1 MLSVDVMPALR
12 DPVLVLALSGWVDA
26 GESGAQAAAW
36 LSGQLEGG
44 RVFAR
49 YDLRD
54 VIDLSQTRPRTFLD
68 GDTRRIEW
76 PAIAISAGHA
86 GRDVIVCTG
95 PEPSL
100 RWPTFTHEL
109 ATLFSDL
116 GVSYVCTLAGVPAM
130 VSHRIPT
137 SVLVTTTSEAM
148 AQEVGAVPHDYLGQT
163 GAQNVIQFALAEA
176 GVPGVGLWAQVPHY
190 VAANPAPSGARALL
204 ERLIELTE
212 VELDLGPLDEQVAA
226 YTAAIEA
233 GLSERPDVA
242 GLVQAIEDEMPEEAS
257 GDDLAAEVERFLR
270 EHREQ

>member
-1 MLSVDVMPALR
+1 MLSIDRMPALR
-12 DPVLVLALSGWVDA
+12 DPVLVVALHGWVDA
-26 GESGAQAAAW
+26 GESGMLAASW
-36 LSGQLEGG
+36 LSGQLAGG

-68 GDTRRIEW
+68 ADTRRIEW
-76 PAIAISAGHA
+76 PVVEISAGHA

-100 RWPTFTHEL
+100 RWPTFTREL
-109 ATLFSDL
+109 ASLFTDL

-137 SVLVTTTSEAM
+137 SVLVTTTDEAL
-148 AQEVGAVPHDYLGQT
+148 ADEVGAVPHDYVGHT
-163 GAQNVIQFALAEA
+163 GAQNVVQFALAEA

-204 ERLIELTE
+204 VRLTELTE
-212 VELDLGPLDEQVAA
+212 VEVDLGPLDEQVEA

-242 GLVQAIEDEMPEEAS
+242 GLVQAIEDEMPDVVS